1 MLTTRHVRFH
11 LSELVQALEC
21 YGQLQ
26 RPSVV
31 EALSFYYNW
40 AQARGWRMQGV
51 LGYPVQNRKIWVGS
65 GDRTT
70 QLEIL
75 DQDMAY
81 EVVWSADDSDGTPD
95 FLEVFPVVEMVQ
107 RIVEELE
114 DRGWTLAPETD
125 GYVKRFSMGDQAFE
139 DRDISGHQIY
149 KVSIG
154 MKAGGELAAV
164 VASVVD
170 GLEART

>member
-1 MLTTRHVRFH
+1 MITTRHIRFH
-11 LSELVQALEC
+11 LSELIQALEC
-21 YGQLQ
+21 YGKLR
-26 RPSVV
+26 RPSVS

-40 AQARGWRMQGV
+40 AQARGWRMRGV
-51 LGYPVQNRKIWVGS
+51 IGYPVSNRKIWVGS

-81 EVVWSADDSDGTPD
+81 EVVWSADDADGTPD

-114 DRGWTLAPETD
+114 DRGWLLAPDTD
-125 GYVKRFSMGDQAFE
+125 GYVRRFPFGEGFE
-139 DRDISGHQIY
+139 DRHISGQQIY
-149 KVSIG
+149 KASIG
-154 MKAGGELAAV
+154 LKVDGELDAV
-164 VASVVD
+164 VSGVVD